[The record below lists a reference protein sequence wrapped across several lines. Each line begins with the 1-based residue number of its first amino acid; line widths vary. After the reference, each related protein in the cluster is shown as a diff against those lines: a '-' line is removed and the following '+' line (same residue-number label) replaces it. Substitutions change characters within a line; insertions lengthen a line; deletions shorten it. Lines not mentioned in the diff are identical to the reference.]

1 MGEFWIFPG
10 QGYQHAGML
19 HDVPRS
25 LIDKVQNLTG
35 VELTDTD
42 EAYQDSIQIQLG
54 ILTLQ
59 IDQVNQLKKAGI
71 KPQIVGG
78 HSLGVFGAAYAAE
91 NLRCEDAIRIV
102 YQRAKLMQN
111 AYHTGYGMGVVV
123 GLSRQ
128 QVEHLVAQVNS
139 PVDPVFASNQNTA
152 VQIALSGKLTAIQ
165 KVIKLAKRR
174 GAQTAKLIK
183 VPVPSHS
190 PLMKNVAKAL
200 SKDLREIQIF
210 PSSIRYLTNYSG
222 MVTQSIDDIRYDL
235 GNNLI
240 HPVYWEQMTDV
251 ALEFSPNLIVEFS
264 PGHAFSKLIKTK
276 SDIRTFAID
285 DYGIEDSLFL
295 LKKWKRG

>member
-1 MGEFWIFPG
+1 
-10 QGYQHAGML
+10 
-19 HDVPRS
+19 
-25 LIDKVQNLTG
+25 
-35 VELTDTD
+35 
-42 EAYQDSIQIQLG
+42 
-54 ILTLQ
+54 
-59 IDQVNQLKKAGI
+59 
-71 KPQIVGG
+71 
-78 HSLGVFGAAYAAE
+78 
-91 NLRCEDAIRIV
+91 
-102 YQRAKLMQN
+102 
-111 AYHTGYGMGVVV
+111 MGVVV
-123 GLSRQ
+123 GLSRM
-128 QVEHLVAQVNS
+128 QVEQLVSQVNS
-139 PVDPVFASNQNTA
+139 PTEPVFASNQNSS

-165 KVIKLAKRR
+165 KVIGLAKRN

-200 SKDLREIQIF
+200 STDLREIQIF

-235 GNNLI
+235 GNNLV

-295 LKKWKRG
+295 LEKWKRG